1 LEIFPACSRAEQ
13 GYDPA
18 MLENGSRGEAFE
30 RKHILTL
37 MQAFGLSFTRTEN
50 MGRGASPG

>member
-1 LEIFPACSRAEQ
+1 
-13 GYDPA
+13 